1 VKKKEPFI
9 GQLPAAIQLTGLGW
23 YLAVC
28 IAGGIVGGALADSW
42 LDTKPVLTLA
52 GLFLGLGLAFYGGY
66 KLLMQ
71 VIDTRTTTTKK
82 GPDG

>member
-1 VKKKEPFI
+1 VTDKPPFI
-9 GQLPAAIQLTGLGW
+9 ARFPQAVQLAGLGW
-23 YLAVC
+23 YLAFC

-52 GLFLGLGLAFYGGY
+52 GLFVGLAAAFYGGY

-71 VIDTRTTTTKK
+71 VISIKTTNKDT
-82 GPDG
+82 DV

>member
-1 VKKKEPFI
+1 MTQKPPI
-9 GQLPAAIQLTGLGW
+9 LDRLPAAIQLTGLGW

-71 VIDTRTTTTKK
+71 VIGTRTTNKDT
-82 GPDG
+82 DA

>member
-1 VKKKEPFI
+1 VTQKPPI
-9 GQLPAAIQLTGLGW
+9 LDRLPAAIQLTGLGW

-71 VIDTRTTTTKK
+71 VIGTRTTNKDT
-82 GPDG
+82 DA

>member
-1 VKKKEPFI
+1 MTKKEPFI
-9 GQLPAAIQLTGLGW
+9 GKLPAAMQLTGLGW

-42 LDTKPVLTLA
+42 LGTKPALTLA
-52 GLFLGLGLAFYGGY
+52 GLFIGLGTAFYGGY

-71 VIDTRTTTTKK
+71 VIAKPRTTTTDKH
-82 GPDG
+82 D

>member
-1 VKKKEPFI
+1 MTQKPPLLDRF
-9 GQLPAAIQLTGLGW
+9 PAAIQLTGLGW

-52 GLFLGLGLAFYGGY
+52 GLFIGLGLAFYGGY

-71 VIDTRTTTTKK
+71 VIGTKPTMK
-82 GPDG
+82 DKHD

>member
-1 VKKKEPFI
+1 MTQKPPLMDRFPPAM
-9 GQLPAAIQLTGLGW
+9 QLAGLGW

-52 GLFLGLGLAFYGGY
+52 GLFIGLGLAFYGGY
-66 KLLMQ
+66 KILMQ
-71 VIDTRTTTTKK
+71 VIGTRTTKK
-82 GPDG
+82 DPDG

>member
-1 VKKKEPFI
+1 MTKKEPFM
-9 GQLPAAIQLTGLGW
+9 GRLPAAMQLTGLGW

-52 GLFLGLGLAFYGGY
+52 GLFIGLGTAFYGGY

-71 VIDTRTTTTKK
+71 VIAKPRTTTKDTH
-82 GPDG
+82 D

>member
-1 VKKKEPFI
+1 MKKKSPMLER
-9 GQLPAAIQLTGLGW
+9 LPAAMQLTGLGW

-42 LDTKPVLTLA
+42 LNTKPVLTLA
-52 GLFLGLGLAFYGGY
+52 GLFIGLGLAFYGGY

-71 VIDTRTTTTKK
+71 VIGTRPTDKK
-82 GPDG
+82 TDG

>member
-1 VKKKEPFI
+1 MTKKPPLMDRFPPAM
-9 GQLPAAIQLTGLGW
+9 QLAGLGW

-42 LDTKPVLTLA
+42 LDTRPVLTLA
-52 GLFLGLGLAFYGGY
+52 GLFIGLGSAFYGGY

-71 VIDTRTTTTKK
+71 VISTRTTNKD
-82 GPDG
+82 PDA

>member
-1 VKKKEPFI
+1 VTKKPPLIDRF
-9 GQLPAAIQLTGLGW
+9 PAAIQLTGLGW

-52 GLFLGLGLAFYGGY
+52 GLFIGLGSAFYGGY

-71 VIDTRTTTTKK
+71 VISTRTTNK
-82 GPDG
+82 DSDA

>member
-1 VKKKEPFI
+1 MTQKPPLLDR
-9 GQLPAAIQLTGLGW
+9 LPPAIQLTGLGW

-52 GLFLGLGLAFYGGY
+52 GLFIGLGLALYGGY
-66 KLLMQ
+66 KILME
-71 VIDTRTTTTKK
+71 VIAPRKIDR
-82 GPDG
+82 DGHD